1 MHCQRIGG
9 YSRGASTAARRA
21 AFAAALL
28 CPSLAFANGSAFQ
41 AIYVLSWSALAGASI
56 AVLLLF
62 ASSSLSLRRKLLWLV
77 PVIGAGFGAGIVC
90 LFVFGFIYAGFID
103 WQINQ
108 ERAKFARHP
117 VVVSACAGD
126 ASALN
131 KALTP
136 QVIDGHSLVLLQ
148 VFKECVA
155 DPLVVAKLG
164 PTMSGATVWSHP
176 MHQTRQPQEP
186 PAQKLVLE
194 HRRGVLAPLMQA
206 MRSRE
211 LNGTSMW
218 RSAFGGGEYC
228 LTLEMIH
235 RANDATIVDELASL
249 GLPLECMGEA
259 RVWWVGIAALPDRP
273 SQTISWLLALQR
285 HGVNL
290 VSRGRPVYPEHQV
303 ERGVL
308 VDNTQCSSPRVL
320 ELLILAG
327 NDPLEALG
335 TLSTD
340 ASRQADVVS
349 PKDRWYRRRTSN
361 QRLGCAQG
369 SEALG
374 GDLDAV
380 ARVDLLMG
388 VDLPRPTP
396 PEPPFQYR
404 KQPDA
409 AQPPAT
415 IPQCNDGLRVASS
428 EGVKCLKRN

>member
-28 CPSLAFANGSAFQ
+28 PPSLAFANGSAFQ

-77 PVIGAGFGAGIVC
+77 PVVGAGFGAGIVC
-90 LFVFGFIYAGFID
+90 FFVFGFLYAGFTD
-103 WQINQ
+103 WQVNQ
-108 ERAKFARHP
+108 KRAKFARHP

-136 QVIDGHSLVLLQ
+136 KVIDGRSLVLWH
-148 VFKECVA
+148 VFEECLA
-155 DPLVVAKLG
+155 DPLVVAK
-164 PTMSGATVWSHP
+164 SGRSASVAAVWSHST
-176 MHQTRQPQEP
+176 HHPQEP

-194 HRRGVLAPLMQA
+194 QRRGALAPLMRA
-206 MRSRE
+206 MYARE
-211 LNGTSMW
+211 LNRTSMW
-218 RSAFGGGEYC
+218 GSAYGGGEYC
-228 LTLEMIH
+228 LALEVIH

-249 GLPLECMGEA
+249 GLPLDCTGAA

-273 SQTISWLLALQR
+273 SQTISWLLALER
-285 HGVNL
+285 HGVSL
-290 VSRGRPVYPEHQV
+290 VSRGRPVYPENRA

-308 VDNTQCSSPRVL
+308 VDNMRCSSPQVL
-320 ELLILAG
+320 EQLILAG
-327 NDPLEALG
+327 NDPSRVLDSP
-335 TLSTD
+335 STD
-340 ASRQADVVS
+340 THASDEIDLFTPTYS
-349 PKDRWYRRRTSN
+349 WYRRRTSS
-361 QRLGCAQG
+361 QRLGCDHG
-369 SEALG
+369 SEELG
-374 GDLDAV
+374 TDLDAV
-380 ARVDLLMG
+380 ARVDLLTG
-388 VDLPRPTP
+388 VNLPRPTP

-409 AQPPAT
+409 ARTPAT
-415 IPQCNDGLRVASS
+415 IPQCRDGLLVPRA
-428 EGVKCLKRN
+428 EGLKCLKRN